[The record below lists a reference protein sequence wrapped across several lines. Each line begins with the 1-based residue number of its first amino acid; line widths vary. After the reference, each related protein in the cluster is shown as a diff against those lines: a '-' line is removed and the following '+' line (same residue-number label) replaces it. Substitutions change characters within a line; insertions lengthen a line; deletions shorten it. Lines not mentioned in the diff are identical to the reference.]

1 MSISQW
7 PSELNCLIRSIAG
20 QQTIVF
26 AVLGSLFFG
35 TGLFGT
41 GCNRETPP
49 SRVVTPTAVSELTT
63 DQEASIERF
72 CASCH
77 LLPAA
82 ATFPKE
88 AWPAEVRQAFDF
100 YKASGRR
107 DSDVPAQEDCVAYFR
122 RGAPDELSLA
132 RPTLPDWPHSIDRIA
147 VPAAG
152 GNPSTAGLAWGE
164 LVAGEPPVLLYCD
177 MRNGDVGWV
186 DPRSPE
192 RRGRLATLRN
202 PGRVR
207 ICDLDRDGLNDVL
220 VSELGSFRPADH
232 DRGEVVWLRQSKEG
246 KWSPIV
252 LARKLGRVCDVAPVD
267 IDQDGDLDLAVAEF
281 GWHKTGSLLLLEN
294 TGFQN
299 GKAEFKPRTIDKRPG
314 TIDVHVTDV
323 NGDGRPDLI
332 ALISQEFETVEA
344 YINDGAGGFEKK
356 TISPPEDPSY
366 GSSGIELADID
377 GDGDQDL
384 LYTNGDSFDSAYLK
398 PFHGIQWLENRGEFP
413 YVKHRLADMVG
424 AHRAVLIDL
433 DRDGDQDIVAA
444 AFLPTK
450 RSEPTGD
457 LPSVLCL
464 EQVSAGQFEPRVLER
479 GRFEHPALLAADF
492 DGDHAAELALPMFR
506 FERGEEIPQLE
517 FWRIPSAD
525 GR

>member
-1 MSISQW
+1 
-7 PSELNCLIRSIAG
+7 
-20 QQTIVF
+20 
-26 AVLGSLFFG
+26 
-35 TGLFGT
+35 
-41 GCNRETPP
+41 
-49 SRVVTPTAVSELTT
+49 
-63 DQEASIERF
+63 
-72 CASCH
+72 
-77 LLPAA
+77 
-82 ATFPKE
+82 
-88 AWPAEVRQAFDF
+88 
-100 YKASGRR
+100 
-107 DSDVPAQEDCVAYFR
+107 
-122 RGAPDELSLA
+122 
-132 RPTLPDWPHSIDRIA
+132 
-147 VPAAG
+147 
-152 GNPSTAGLAWGE
+152 
-164 LVAGEPPVLLYCD
+164 
-177 MRNGDVGWV
+177 
-186 DPRSPE
+186 
-192 RRGRLATLRN
+192 
-202 PGRVR
+202 
-207 ICDLDRDGLNDVL
+207 
-220 VSELGSFRPADH
+220 
-232 DRGEVVWLRQSKEG
+232 
-246 KWSPIV
+246 
-252 LARKLGRVCDVAPVD
+252 
-267 IDQDGDLDLAVAEF
+267 
-281 GWHKTGSLLLLEN
+281 
-294 TGFQN
+294 
-299 GKAEFKPRTIDKRPG
+299 
-314 TIDVHVTDV
+314 VHVTDV

-492 DGDHAAELALPMFR
+492 DGDNTAELALPMFR

-517 FWRIPSAD
+517 LWRIPAAD
-525 GR
+525 GRRSNGRLPE